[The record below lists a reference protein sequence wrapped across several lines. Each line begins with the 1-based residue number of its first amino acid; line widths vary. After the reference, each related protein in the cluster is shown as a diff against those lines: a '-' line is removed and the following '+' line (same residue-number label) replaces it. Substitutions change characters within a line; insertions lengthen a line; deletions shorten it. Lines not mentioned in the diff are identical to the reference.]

1 MTKLTDK
8 RIESIKPA
16 AKAKE
21 HRDGHMPGLYLAV
34 HPSGVRSW
42 NYRYR
47 SASKGRKLTIGRW
60 PAITPE
66 AARKCAQQAAA
77 KVAGGADPHQEKKAS
92 RRREVEAKAPV
103 RDTIEK
109 VSRQYLKHAAVEPA
123 PARPPRRRGFCAS
136 MCCRHGKAR
145 GSASSGKQTF

>member
-47 SASKGRKLTIGRW
+47 SASKGPKLTIGRC
-60 PAITPE
+60 PAITVE
-66 AARKCAQQAAA
+66 AARKLAQQAAA

-92 RRREVEAKAPV
+92 RRREVAEKAPV
-103 RDTIEK
+103 KDLVEAIAKR
-109 VSRQYLKHAAVEPA
+109 YLAHAKTRTRASTAAVTS
-123 PARPPRRRGFCAS
+123 RI
-136 MCCRHGKAR
+136 
-145 GSASSGKQTF
+145 

>member
-47 SASKGRKLTIGRW
+47 SAGKGRKLTIGRW
-60 PAITPE
+60 SAITVE
-66 AARKCAQQAAA
+66 AARKLAQQAAA
-77 KVAGGADPHQEKKAS
+77 KVAGGADPHQEKKTA
-92 RRREVEAKAPV
+92 RRREIVAKAPV
-103 RDTIEK
+103 RDRVEAIAK
-109 VSRQYLKHAAVEPA
+109 AYLKHAKT
-123 PARPPRRRGFCAS
+123 RTRAS
-136 MCCRHGKAR
+136 MYL
-145 GSASSGKQTF
+145 